1 MMGQRYYSPE
11 LCRFIQPDSIE
22 YLDPE
27 SINGLNLYCYC
38 FNNPIM
44 YADPS
49 GHFPIL
55 LAYALIGAAVGALS
69 YTISE
74 TISYRKTGEWNWSW
88 SQFAGNTIGG
98 AVGGLLSLTGL
109 GTSVVS
115 FVTGFTSTALGM
127 YFENQYEGGT
137 YSFKQIFGVS
147 MINGALSVALD
158 SVMDFIPIKGLNAG
172 RNSYKAIGSQMATK
186 FANGAAKNISVNTIG
201 KISTYNIISVLPGS
215 IVSGYNEV
223 FGINDKLLEMF

>member
-1 MMGQRYYSPE
+1 MGQRYYSPE

-22 YLDPE
+22 YLDPQ
-27 SINGLNLYCYC
+27 SVNGLNLYCYC
-38 FNNPIM
+38 MNNPIM

-98 AVGGLLSLTGL
+98 AVGGLLSLTGI
-109 GTSVVS
+109 GAAGVS
-115 FVTGFTSTALGM
+115 FATGFTSTALGM

-137 YSFKQIFGVS
+137 YSDKQIFGVS
-147 MINGALSVALD
+147 MINGLLSMALD
-158 SVMDFIPIKGLNAG
+158 CVVDFIPIKGLNAG
-172 RNSYKAIGSQMATK
+172 RNSYKAIGSQMTTK
-186 FANGAAKNISVNTIG
+186 FANGTAKNITANTIG
-201 KISTYNIISVLPGS
+201 KITTYNIFSVLPGS
-215 IVSGYNEV
+215 IVSAYNDV
-223 FGINDKLLEMF
+223 FGFNDKLLEIF